1 MHRHIARPG
10 LEERASRHAPRRR
23 DSEGHP
29 LVFTAAMRD
38 VRPKPRPYDDS
49 EFDARWRRERI
60 CSSATLASTPIM
72 VAVPPP
78 ITAHRGPIVS
88 ATQPRIGEPIAVPPI
103 STVM

>member
-1 MHRHIARPG
+1 
-10 LEERASRHAPRRR
+10 
-23 DSEGHP
+23 
-29 LVFTAAMRD
+29 MRN
-38 VRPKPRPYDDS
+38 VHPKPRPYDDP